1 MLFGKKASQPS
12 AQDLKWLDEIH
23 VRPEVK
29 KVFILFEI
37 FTTINSL
44 LAMVILV
51 SVLSGVNSMSIANLN
66 IITLVSLAQTNP
78 LLLAVILIAVGGYF
92 VIRMLSKK
100 YTAELQ
106 KLEEAGIREIKQ
118 AIEEGTYVPGP
129 TVGLGYRIFRTAR
142 TVILVGLM
150 AYLLFILVKMVL

>member
-12 AQDLKWLDEIH
+12 PQNQKWLDEIH

-29 KVFILFEI
+29 KVFILSEI

-44 LAMVILV
+44 LAMAVLVVLLAEMNSGSLVRFDIL
-51 SVLSGVNSMSIANLN
+51 SLM
-66 IITLVSLAQTNP
+66 TLAQTNP
-78 LLLAVILIAVGGYF
+78 LLLAVVVIAVGGYF
-92 VIRMLSKK
+92 VIRLLSKK
-100 YTAELQ
+100 YVAELQ
-106 KLEEAGIREIKQ
+106 KLEEVGIREIKQ

-142 TVILVGLM
+142 AVILVGLM
-150 AYLLFILVKMVL
+150 AYLLFIMLKMVF